1 MYEPTHENLKVTLN
15 ILIAEDNAFTVSQYT
30 KILEKNGHNVTVAR
44 DGLECLEKYTHEL
57 GKTEFETLDKNPF
70 DVVLLDNNMPK
81 KSGVEVAKEILDK
94 RPNQRIIFA
103 SAYDINSLLKAPGT
117 IPESV
122 EVLEKP
128 FSLNT
133 MISKI
138 QA

>member
-1 MYEPTHENLKVTLN
+1 MYESTNENLKMTLN

-30 KILEKNGHNVTVAR
+30 KILEKNGHSVTVAR
-44 DGLECLEKYTHEL
+44 DGQECIEKYTQEL
-57 GKTEFETLDKNPF
+57 KKTGFETLGKNPF
-70 DVVLLDNNMPK
+70 DVILLDNNMPK

-103 SAYDINSLLKAPGT
+103 SAYDINSLLKAPGV

-122 EVLEKP
+122 EILEKP

-138 QA
+138 QT

>member
-1 MYEPTHENLKVTLN
+1 MPLN
-15 ILIAEDNAFTVSQYT
+15 ILVAEDNVFTATQYT
-30 KILEKNGHNVTVAR
+30 KALEKNGHKVTIAK
-44 DGLECLEKYTHEL
+44 DGEECLELYDSEL
-57 GKTEFETLDKNPF
+57 SKSEFDSLEKNPF

-103 SAYDINSLLKAPGT
+103 SAYDINSLLKAPGSM
-117 IPESV
+117 PETV

-133 MISKI
+133 MISRV
-138 QA
+138 QT

>member
-1 MYEPTHENLKVTLN
+1 MVLN
-15 ILIAEDNAFTVSQYT
+15 ILVAEDNVFTATQYT
-30 KILEKNGHNVTVAR
+30 KALEKNGHKVTVAK
-44 DGLECLEKYTHEL
+44 DGEECLQLYQNEL
-57 GKTEFETLDKNPF
+57 AKSEFDSLEKNPF

-81 KSGVEVAKEILDK
+81 RSGVEVAKEILDK

-103 SAYDINSLLKAPGT
+103 SAYDINSLLKTPGKMS
-117 IPESV
+117 ESI

-133 MISKI
+133 MVSKV

>member
-1 MYEPTHENLKVTLN
+1 MSLN
-15 ILIAEDNAFTVSQYT
+15 ILVAEDNAFTASQYT
-30 KILEKNGHNVTVAR
+30 KILEKNGHRVQVAK
-44 DGLECLEKYTHEL
+44 DGEECIEAYEKAL
-57 GKTEFETLDKNPF
+57 SEFETLDKNPF

-103 SAYDINSLLKAPGT
+103 SAYDINSLIKAPGNLPSS
-117 IPESV
+117 I

-138 QA
+138 QP

>member
-1 MYEPTHENLKVTLN
+1 MALK
-15 ILIAEDNAFTVSQYT
+15 ILVAEDNVFTATQYMRV
-30 KILEKNGHNVTVAR
+30 LEKGGHNVTVAK
-44 DGLECLEKYTHEL
+44 DGQECVQLYSDEI
-57 GKTEFETLDKNPF
+57 GRMGIDSIDKNPF

-103 SAYDINSLLKAPGT
+103 SAYDMNSLLKSPGN
-117 IPESV
+117 IPKTV

-133 MISKI
+133 MINRL

>member
-1 MYEPTHENLKVTLN
+1 MSLK
-15 ILIAEDNAFTVSQYT
+15 ILVAEDNVFTASQYS
-30 KILEKNGHNVTVAR
+30 KILEKNGHNVLVAR
-44 DGLECLEKYTHEL
+44 DGLECLEAYEMAL
-57 GKTEFETLDKNPF
+57 SEFDSLDKNPF

-103 SAYDINSLLKAPGT
+103 SAYDINSLIKASGNVASS
-117 IPESV
+117 I

-133 MISKI
+133 MMSKL
-138 QA
+138 QG

>member
-1 MYEPTHENLKVTLN
+1 MSLN
-15 ILIAEDNAFTVSQYT
+15 ILVAEDNVFTATQYT
-30 KILEKNGHNVTVAR
+30 KALEKNGHKVTIAK
-44 DGLECLEKYTHEL
+44 DGEECLQLYDSEL
-57 GKTEFETLDKNPF
+57 AKSEFDSLEKNPF

-103 SAYDINSLLKAPGT
+103 SAYDINSLLKAPGSMPET
-117 IPESV
+117 I

-133 MISKI
+133 MISKV
-138 QA
+138 QT

>member
-1 MYEPTHENLKVTLN
+1 MPLN
-15 ILIAEDNAFTVSQYT
+15 ILVAEDNVFTATQYT
-30 KILEKNGHNVTVAR
+30 KALEKNGHKVTVAR
-44 DGLECLEKYTHEL
+44 DGQECIEVYDGEISKS
-57 GKTEFETLDKNPF
+57 EFESLDRNPF

-103 SAYDINSLLKAPGT
+103 SAYDINSLIKAPGS
-117 IPESV
+117 ISESV
-122 EVLEKP
+122 EILEKP

-138 QA
+138 QT

>member
-1 MYEPTHENLKVTLN
+1 MK
-15 ILIAEDNAFTVSQYT
+15 ILVAEDNVFTATQYT
-30 KILEKNGHNVTVAR
+30 KALEKNGHQVIVAK
-44 DGLECLEKYTHEL
+44 DGQECLEVYAGEL
-57 GKTEFETLDKNPF
+57 SKSEFDTLDKNPF

-117 IPESV
+117 MPESV
-122 EVLEKP
+122 EVLQKP
-128 FSLNT
+128 FSLNA
-133 MISKI
+133 MINRI

>member
-1 MYEPTHENLKVTLN
+1 MTLN
-15 ILIAEDNAFTVSQYT
+15 ILVAEDNVFTATQYT
-30 KILEKNGHNVTVAR
+30 RVLEKNGHKVTIAK
-44 DGLECLEKYTHEL
+44 DGQECIEKYSSEL
-57 GKTEFETLDKNPF
+57 SKTEFDSLDRNPF
-70 DVVLLDNNMPK
+70 DVVLLDNNMPR

-122 EVLEKP
+122 EILEKP

-133 MISKI
+133 MMSKI
-138 QA
+138 HA

>member
-1 MYEPTHENLKVTLN
+1 MPLN
-15 ILIAEDNAFTVSQYT
+15 ILVAEDNVFTATQYT
-30 KILEKNGHNVTVAR
+30 KALEKNGHKVTIAK
-44 DGLECLEKYTHEL
+44 DGEECLQLYDGEL
-57 GKTEFETLDKNPF
+57 AKSEFDSLEKNPF

-103 SAYDINSLLKAPGT
+103 SAYDINSLLKAPGS
-117 IPESV
+117 IPETV

-133 MISKI
+133 MISKV
-138 QA
+138 QT